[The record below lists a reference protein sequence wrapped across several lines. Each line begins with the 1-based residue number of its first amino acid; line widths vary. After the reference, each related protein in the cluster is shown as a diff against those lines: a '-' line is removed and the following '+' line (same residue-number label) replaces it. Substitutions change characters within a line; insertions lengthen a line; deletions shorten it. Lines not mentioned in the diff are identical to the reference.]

1 MKIFPKEI
9 LENTSEVF
17 QFKHT
22 TKSKIIYNSL
32 IISILAALIAL
43 PFIQVDIYTS
53 SAGLVK
59 PNTERVP
66 ISLINSGRVK
76 YSTMRDNL
84 EVKAGDTLLIIE
96 NKIIE
101 EQLSFSNNQGQ
112 ELNQFIRDLS
122 YLTSKDALRLEGLQS
137 AKYKADFLEFTQKLK
152 ELKTRLK
159 QKKTN
164 FDRNKALYNN
174 GVIASA
180 EFERIESEFGIAKS
194 NVSSL
199 QKQQK
204 SSWQSELIN
213 YKDALQELVSNKNQ
227 LIENKSQFYIT
238 APTSGTLLNTA
249 QLRPGSFVGQGIQ
262 LAEISPD
269 TDLIAECYIT
279 PADIGLINPDKK
291 VVFQVDA
298 YNYNQWGLAN
308 GNITEI
314 SKDIVMIDQKPV
326 FKIRCKIKEEFLQLK
341 NGVKGKIKKG
351 MTVNARFLLAERT
364 LYDLLYDN
372 VNDWLNPATA

>member
-1 MKIFPKEI
+1 M
-9 LENTSEVF
+9 
-17 QFKHT
+17 
-22 TKSKIIYNSL
+22 
-32 IISILAALIAL
+32 
-43 PFIQVDIYTS
+43 S

-122 YLTSKDALRLEGLQS
+122 YLTSKDAPRLEGLKS

-152 ELKTRLK
+152 ELETRLK

-174 GVIASA
+174 GVIATA
-180 EFERIESEFGIAKS
+180 EFEKIESEFEIAKS

-213 YKDALQELVSNKNQ
+213 YKDALEELISNKNQ
-227 LIENKSQFYIT
+227 LIENKSQFYVT

-308 GNITEI
+308 GKITEI

>member
-1 MKIFPKEI
+1 
-9 LENTSEVF
+9 
-17 QFKHT
+17 
-22 TKSKIIYNSL
+22 
-32 IISILAALIAL
+32 
-43 PFIQVDIYTS
+43 
-53 SAGLVK
+53 
-59 PNTERVP
+59 
-66 ISLINSGRVK
+66 
-76 YSTMRDNL
+76 
-84 EVKAGDTLLIIE
+84 
-96 NKIIE
+96 
-101 EQLSFSNNQGQ
+101 
-112 ELNQFIRDLS
+112 
-122 YLTSKDALRLEGLQS
+122 
-137 AKYKADFLEFTQKLK
+137 
-152 ELKTRLK
+152 
-159 QKKTN
+159 
-164 FDRNKALYNN
+164 
-174 GVIASA
+174 
-180 EFERIESEFGIAKS
+180 
-194 NVSSL
+194 
-199 QKQQK
+199 
-204 SSWQSELIN
+204 
-213 YKDALQELVSNKNQ
+213 
-227 LIENKSQFYIT
+227 
-238 APTSGTLLNTA
+238 LLNTA